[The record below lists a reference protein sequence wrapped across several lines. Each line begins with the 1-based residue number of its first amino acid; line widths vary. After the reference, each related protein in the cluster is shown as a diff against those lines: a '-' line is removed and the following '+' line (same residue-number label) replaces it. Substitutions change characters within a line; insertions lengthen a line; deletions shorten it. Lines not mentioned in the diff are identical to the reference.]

1 MEGLTACTECDVTGN
16 EHTDVTTMGF
26 THAQDSECYS
36 ALVTSVRRWE
46 GQWVGPPW
54 VDEWEGHVYILGGNG
69 RDDQTKTE
77 DITHTYIFNK
87 VLLLIKR

>member
-1 MEGLTACTECDVTGN
+1 MNGRDMYTCIL
-16 EHTDVTTMGF
+16 
-26 THAQDSECYS
+26 
-36 ALVTSVRRWE
+36 
-46 GQWVGPPW
+46 
-54 VDEWEGHVYILGGNG
+54 LGGNG